1 MSILNLKA
9 LKSLTKTAAPVEKTV
24 KWKVEVT
31 EQNIEELKKVT
42 KTDLQVGGEVE
53 LEGQVFIKRLS
64 FKDQAEISKSFEFDL
79 NPEDIELS
87 KIKSI
92 NTNQLTAARLVGT
105 VCEDAKGTPFFSS
118 VKDVFVSDLPF
129 INALFA
135 ISDEVNNFMGKSRKK
150 NLMKMNSGVSSSS
163 MESEEEP
170 LKKPKKE

>member
-24 KWKVEVT
+24 KWTVEAT
-31 EQNIEELKKVT
+31 DENIEQLKNLAGLDVEIG
-42 KTDLQVGGEVE
+42 DNVE
-53 LEGQVFIKRLS
+53 LEGRVFIKKLS
-64 FKDQAEISKSFEFDL
+64 FKDQAEINKSFEFDFNL
-79 NPEDIELS
+79 EDIESS

-105 VCEDAKGTPFFSS
+105 VCQDTKGTPFFSN
-118 VKDVFVSDLPF
+118 VNDVFISDLPF

-150 NLMKMNSGVSSSS
+150 SLMKTNSGVSSSS
-163 MESEEEP
+163 TELVEEP
-170 LKKPKKE
+170 LKKRKKE